1 MWNKQYFVLEYSILE
16 FVISQLN
23 DIIKTEE
30 RNVER

>member
-23 DIIKTEE
+23 DIMKTEE